1 MRLPR
6 RPTLVALVALVPLA
20 PAARGQSPYSGHGAG
35 SLPSEVV
42 KKYAPPTLDPEVG
55 RRIQAMLDV
64 RAPGL
69 GMLTPDGKRLFFGW
83 SITGTPEVWRL
94 DGPKGFPVQMTGG
107 EDRTSLVDITPD
119 GRYLVLSRDRGGQE
133 DPGLYLQPA
142 EGGAVRLIQHLPKV
156 RTFYAFTSA
165 DTKWLYF
172 TANDRKADS
181 YAVYRYD
188 LGAGQ
193 KELLFSEEGLWE
205 IADHR
210 EESGQTKLLLQK
222 STGALSSEIYEWG
235 TRDRTLKPLLG
246 QGETTEFSV
255 AYAADPQELLV
266 LTNKLGDFRRL
277 YRFRTPGGLTPVTAE
292 MKMDVSGFRI
302 DEARRLVYYTLNEGG
317 YTRLRVL
324 DARTL
329 APAPFPEMKDADHVY
344 AGTASRDG
352 RYVTL
357 GVETSR
363 APRANYV
370 YDWQTQ
376 SLTQWVLPSAPEVD
390 LARFSVVRLE
400 SYPARDGT
408 KIPMFVRYP
417 SRCAPEAP
425 AGGDPCPVVVEFHGG
440 PEGQAEPGFSPYA
453 QLFVDAGF
461 IFIEPNVRGSDGYGK
476 AWLDADNGPKRLQVI
491 TDIDDAGKYAR
502 AHYARG
508 GRAPKVAITGGS
520 YGGYSTL
527 VGMTMFA
534 GTYDA
539 GASIVGFSSLLTFL
553 NNTAPY
559 RRLLRA
565 TEYGDPDKDKEALVK
580 LSPIT
585 YVERVKAPLLLIQGL
600 DDPRVPAGEAVQ
612 MQEAL
617 AARGVPSSLILIE
630 GEGHGAARRAGQVVM
645 IGHTLR
651 FLEEQLLGR
660 TPAKAE

>member
-1 MRLPR
+1 MLVSRR
-6 RPTLVALVALVPLA
+6 RPLLSTLVLVMLAPLA
-20 PAARGQSPYSGHGAG
+20 HAQAPYSGHGAG
-35 SLPSEVV
+35 SIPPEVV
-42 KKYAPPTLDPEVG
+42 KKYAPPPLDPEVA
-55 RRIQAMLDV
+55 RRIQTMLDV
-64 RAPGL
+64 RSPGL
-69 GMLTPDGKRLFFGW
+69 GMPSPDGKRLFFGW
-83 SITGTPEVWRL
+83 SISGTPEVWRL
-94 DGPKGFPVQMTGG
+94 DGPKAFPVQMTGG
-107 EDRTSLVDITPD
+107 EDRTSLVDLTPD

-133 DPGLYLQPA
+133 DPGLYLQPV
-142 EGGAVRLIQHLPKV
+142 EGGALRMIQHLPKV
-156 RTFYAFTSA
+156 QTFYAFTSA
-165 DTKWLYF
+165 DSRWLYF

-181 YAVYRYD
+181 YAVYRYEVS
-188 LGAGQ
+188 AGQ
-193 KELLFSEEGLWE
+193 KELLFSQDGLWE

-210 EESGQTKLLLQK
+210 EEPAETRLLLQK
-222 STGALSSEIYEWG
+222 ATGALSSEVYEWG
-235 TRDRTLKPLLG
+235 TKGRTLRPLLG
-246 QGETTEFSV
+246 QGETTEYSV
-255 AYAADPQELLV
+255 AWAADPGELLV

-277 YRFRTPGGLTPVTAE
+277 YRWKPQGGLAPVASE
-292 MKMDVSGFRI
+292 MKMDVSGFSI
-302 DEARRLVYYTLNEGG
+302 DQARRHLYYTLNDGG

-329 APAPFPEMKDADHVY
+329 EPAPFPEIKDADHVY
-344 AGTASRDG
+344 AGTPSRDG

-363 APRANYV
+363 APRTNHV
-370 YDWQTQ
+370 YDWETQ

-390 LARFSVVRLE
+390 LAKFAVVRQE

-408 KIPMFVRYP
+408 RIPMLVRYP

-440 PEGQAEPGFSPYA
+440 PEGQAEPGFRPYA

-502 AHYARG
+502 EHYARG

-553 NNTAPY
+553 DNTAPY
-559 RRLLRA
+559 RRLLRT
-565 TEYGDPDKDKEALVK
+565 TEYGDPDKDREALQK

-585 YVERVKAPLLLIQGL
+585 YVDRVKAPLLLIQGL

-617 AARGVPSSLILIE
+617 AARGVPSRLILVE

-645 IGHTLR
+645 RGHTLR
-651 FLEEQLLGR
+651 FLEEHLLGK
-660 TPAKAE
+660 TPQKAE